1 MRKLLLAGAAIGAL
15 MSSSGAAQ
23 ADFIFSGSGPSGF
36 LNPPAGER
44 WTYRMMGTTDVSWS
58 SPGLGFGLATYTRP
72 QPAVDFE
79 ITFASALDPA
89 QVAIGNVAMCVGSAA
104 GGTTLCGVD
113 SSSSTLWTAVFNSA
127 TPDTIEFFAP
137 TGTSL
142 AMGQSYFVNVFLLPG
157 TGVSGEAFTGAWTTA
172 APEPASLALLCA
184 ALAGFG
190 IVRRRAASSP
200 PAPADR
206 PVGH

>member
-1 MRKLLLAGAAIGAL
+1 MRKLLSAGAAIGAL
-15 MSSSGAAQ
+15 MVSWGAAQ
-23 ADFIFSGSGPSGF
+23 ADFIFSGSGPNGF

-72 QPAVDFE
+72 QPAVDLE

-113 SSSSTLWTAVFNSA
+113 PSSSTLWTAVFNSA
-127 TPDTIEFFAP
+127 TPDSIEFFCP
-137 TGTSL
+137 GGNQSGDGTE
-142 AMGQSYFVNVFLLPG
+142 LLR
-157 TGVSGEAFTGAWTTA
+157 EHF
-172 APEPASLALLCA
+172 
-184 ALAGFG
+184 
-190 IVRRRAASSP
+190 SP
-200 PAPADR
+200 PRHKRVGGGLYRCVDDR
-206 PVGH
+206 CSGAR

>member
-1 MRKLLLAGAAIGAL
+1 MRELLLAGAAIGAL
-15 MSSSGAAQ
+15 MVSSGAAH
-23 ADFIFSGSGPSGF
+23 ADVIFSGSGPSGF

-44 WTYRMMGTTDVSWS
+44 WTYRMTGTTDVTWS

-72 QPAVDFE
+72 QPAVGFE

-89 QVAIGNVAMCVGSAA
+89 QIAVGSTAMCTGTAA
-104 GGTTLCGVD
+104 GGTTLCGP
-113 SSSSTLWTAVFNSA
+113 SFTTPWTPVFNSA
-127 TPDTIEFFAP
+127 TPDTIEFLAP

-172 APEPASLALLCA
+172 APEPASLALLGA

-190 IVRRRAASSP
+190 ILRRRRNS
-200 PAPADR
+200 
-206 PVGH
+206 

>member
-1 MRKLLLAGAAIGAL
+1 
-15 MSSSGAAQ
+15 
-23 ADFIFSGSGPSGF
+23 
-36 LNPPAGER
+36 
-44 WTYRMMGTTDVSWS
+44 MMGTTDVSWS

-72 QPAVDFE
+72 QPAVDLE

-113 SSSSTLWTAVFNSA
+113 PSSSTLWTAVFNSA
-127 TPDTIEFFAP
+127 APDSIEFVAP

-142 AMGQSYFVNVFLLPG
+142 AMGQSYFVNVFLLLSG

-172 APEPASLALLCA
+172 APEPASLSLLCA
-184 ALAGFG
+184 ALAG
-190 IVRRRAASSP
+190 VAVLRRRRKS
-200 PAPADR
+200 
-206 PVGH
+206 

>member
-1 MRKLLLAGAAIGAL
+1 MRKLLLAGAAFGAL

-23 ADFIFSGSGPSGF
+23 ADLIFSGSGPSGF

-89 QVAIGNVAMCVGSAA
+89 QVAIGNIAMCVGSAA

-113 SSSSTLWTAVFNSA
+113 PSSSTLWTAVFNSV
-127 TPDTIEFFAP
+127 TPDSIEFFAP
-137 TGTSL
+137 AGTSL
-142 AMGQSYFVNVFLLPG
+142 AMGQSYFVNFFLLPG
-157 TGVSGEAFTGAWTTA
+157 TSVSGEAFTGAWTTA
-172 APEPASLALLCA
+172 APEPASLALLCS

-190 IVRRRAASSP
+190 VLCPRHKSS
-200 PAPADR
+200 
-206 PVGH
+206 